1 MSYAGNNLY
10 ALVSAAISF
19 AFLRLA
25 LIRSIMAY
33 KRLAPASVEPLPNSD
48 TILAGITNSPSANL
62 AACLPPIVA
71 GIESDTPSPG
81 PFNKRPPSE

>member
-1 MSYAGNNLY
+1 
-10 ALVSAAISF
+10 VSAAMF
-19 AFLRLA
+19 FVLARLA
-25 LIRSIMAY
+25 LIRSIIAY

-62 AACLPPIVA
+62 AGRLCPIEA

-81 PFNKRPPSE
+81 PFNK